1 MMCFSIQSRYR
12 LWRLG
17 GRAHASLCAI
27 LFLAASQTA
36 FASTNATS
44 STSLNSSAKTNSN
57 AGQIIREA
65 RCKVLIRGGVSAE
78 VGDVLPVIRK
88 TSGSSQGSV
97 IGQVRLRKF
106 LPNRITADVVEP
118 RTDCRKLLGGFVLGQ
133 ASSAAASASSGSSAA
148 ASASSAGVQKQGV
161 KGPPPALRALF
172 SVGPGLVST
181 TLKGISRATVV
192 ETYPLLLSS
201 INLSTDIFPFAFA
214 SDRAS
219 RMAHSAWPSIL
230 GVEGNFRFLTS
241 LNDVRVSVPSLLTGE
256 EVDLDMRVNRITGR
270 GGLLVRYPLWKGR
283 LFADARTGYFS
294 HRFLSGLIKFNTPAD
309 QERKPFEL
317 SPLRDLS
324 LSGLYTLGGF
334 QFQPVDK
341 FRARLNVGTL
351 WATNYQLD
359 NRTPDAPADAQSI
372 STRANQPSL
381 FILEASLNYLFS
393 RLQVGLDLSVE
404 SFSGRAIFPD
414 GKNEGVIAEVYT
426 AYGLNVAF
434 LL

>member
-1 MMCFSIQSRYR
+1 MMRFSIRSRYR

-27 LFLAASQTA
+27 LVLVASQTA
-36 FASTNATS
+36 FASTNPTS
-44 STSLNSSAKTNSN
+44 STSLNSRAKTNPN

-65 RCKVLIRGGVSAE
+65 RCKVLIRGGISAE

-106 LPNRITADVVEP
+106 LPNRITADVFEP
-118 RTDCRKLLGGFVLGQ
+118 RTDCYKLVGGFVLGQ
-133 ASSAAASASSGSSAA
+133 ASSAAASASS
-148 ASASSAGVQKQGV
+148 AGGQKQGV

-192 ETYPLLLSS
+192 ETYPLLLSAIS
-201 INLSTDIFPFAFA
+201 LSTDIFPFAFG
-214 SDRAS
+214 SDRVS
-219 RMAHSAWPSIL
+219 QMAHSAWSSIL

-414 GKNEGVIAEVYT
+414 GKNEGVVAEVYT

>member
-1 MMCFSIQSRYR
+1 MTGFLFQSTDR

-17 GRAHASLCAI
+17 GRVCLSLCVIVSLVA
-27 LFLAASQTA
+27 FQAA
-36 FASTNATS
+36 FASGIAPSNSIPS
-44 STSLNSSAKTNSN
+44 STAKSFTYTNSN
-57 AGQIIREA
+57 AGQILREV
-65 RCKVLIRGGVSAE
+65 RCKVLIRAGVSAQ

-88 TSGSSQGSV
+88 TTGSPQGTV
-97 IGQVRLRKF
+97 LGQVRLRKF

-118 RTDCRKLLGGFVLGQ
+118 RSDCRKLVGGFVLGQ
-133 ASSAAASASSGSSAA
+133 ATFVASPTSSLSSAAA
-148 ASASSAGVQKQGV
+148 QKQGV
-161 KGPPPALRALF
+161 KGPPPPLRALF
-172 SVGPGLVST
+172 SAGPGLVST

-192 ETYPLLLSS
+192 ETYPLLLSA
-201 INLSTDIFPFAFA
+201 INLSTDVFPFAFS

-219 RMAHSAWPSIL
+219 QVASGAWPSIL
-230 GVEGNFRFLTS
+230 GVEGNFRFVTS

-283 LFADARTGYFS
+283 LFADARTGYFA
-294 HRFLSGLIKFNTPAD
+294 HRFLSGLIKFNTAEN

-351 WATNYQLD
+351 MSTNYQLD
-359 NRTPDAPADAQSI
+359 NRTPDAPLDAQSV

-393 RLQVGLDLSVE
+393 RLQIGLDLSVE